1 MGTGSSDG
9 MVEHGD
15 GPILLSLDLGTTNCK
30 AVAYDGSGAAL
41 ATHQQSYRTRS
52 LHPGWY
58 EQQPAEWIR
67 AATSTIRSVSD
78 ALGLQVGRVTGLALS
93 VWGPSLVFLS
103 EDGTAI
109 SRWAPTWQDSRSA
122 SYGERLLRDVG
133 SDWIGG
139 GIPTTGFPAKLAWA
153 LAETPAVAR
162 RAAYAT
168 GAKEVILAWLT
179 GVIAT
184 EPSSGPFASAWPK
197 AVFEHIGWS
206 IERLPH
212 LLRST
217 DVAGG
222 LRADR
227 AAELGLPAGL
237 PVVMG
242 LNDGGCAMLGS
253 GAVAPGDAAISLGT
267 NGVLRVLVRTR
278 PSSEDCLNHGLF
290 RYPLLEGLWCTGGFV
305 LAGGEALDW
314 LTRAISS
321 RRGRR
326 TYERLLGDAEH
337 VGPGSDGLVFL
348 PYLVGRGSPHP
359 IPGARGAF
367 VGLDLR
373 HRRGHLVRA
382 VLEGV
387 GFGLR
392 EIAATLTELGWT
404 PRRIAVTGG
413 GARSELWRRC
423 LAGVFGR
430 EVEYAEGS
438 SSLGAAVLLAVAIG
452 LYPNLEEAARRMV
465 PLSMATHPEPGAS
478 AIYADRYAAFRRAT
492 DLLAPTDAT
501 VRHAPAV

>member
-1 MGTGSSDG
+1 MGEN
-9 MVEHGD
+9 VD

-30 AVAYDGSGAAL
+30 TVAYDKSGGVL

-52 LHPGWY
+52 PRPGWY
-58 EQQPAEWIR
+58 EQRPSEWIR
-67 AATSTIRSVSD
+67 AAASTLRSVSD
-78 ALGLQVGRVTGLALS
+78 SLGARVGRAAGLALS

-103 EDGTAI
+103 EDGTPI
-109 SRWAPTWQDSRSA
+109 SLWAPTWQDSRSA
-122 SYGERLLRDVG
+122 PHGERLLREVG
-133 SDWIGG
+133 TDWIGG

-162 RAAYAT
+162 RAAYAA
-168 GAKEVILAWLT
+168 GVKEVIVAWLT

-184 EPSSGPFASAWPK
+184 EPSSGPFGSAWPK
-197 AVFEHIGWS
+197 AVFEHIGWPV
-206 IERLPH
+206 ERLPH

-222 LRADR
+222 LRPER
-227 AAELGLPAGL
+227 AVELGLPAGL

-242 LNDGGCAMLGS
+242 LNDGGCATLGS
-253 GAVAPGDAAISLGT
+253 GAVAPGDAVISLGT
-267 NGVLRVLVRTR
+267 NGVLRVLVRAR
-278 PSSEDCLNHGLF
+278 PASEDCLNHGLF
-290 RYPLLEGLWCTGGFV
+290 RYPLSEGLWCTGGFV

-314 LTRAISS
+314 LTSVVGS
-321 RRGRR
+321 RRGRAR
-326 TYERLLGDAEH
+326 HQRLLDEAER
-337 VGPGSDGLVFL
+337 VGPGSDGLLFL

-359 IPGARGAF
+359 VPEARGAF

-392 EIAATLTELGWT
+392 DIAVTLTELGWT

-413 GARSELWRRC
+413 GAQSELWRRC
-423 LAGVFGR
+423 LAGVLGR

-452 LYPNLEEAARRMV
+452 LYSDLEEAARRMV
-465 PLSMATHPEPGAS
+465 PPSMVTGPEPD
-478 AIYADRYAAFRRAT
+478 AIAMYTDRYAVFRRAA
-492 DLLAPTDAT
+492 DLLAPTDANIG
-501 VRHAPAV
+501 RPKP